1 MTMEFLNPPGWPRPR
16 GYANGIIADGRM
28 IFLAGQVGWTSDGEF
43 ETDDFAGQVDQALRN
58 IILLLQ
64 EAGSTPDK
72 IVRMTWF
79 ITDKQE
85 YQDRLQDIG
94 RAYRKHIGR
103 HFPVMS
109 VVEVSALMEDAAKVE
124 IEVTAVG

>member
-58 IILLLQ
+58 IIQLLQ

-72 IVRMTWF
+72 IVRMTCF

-124 IEVTAVG
+124 IEVTAVT